1 MYFMPII
8 TFTLIQQTI
17 GFIAYDC
24 NAPKINI
31 TAFNSLKVDFCD
43 IPNTINVQPIS
54 RIQLLQKTETYSI
67 PYKSCSITTNYLI
80 TRCSMMDDA
89 QMVENGFFTEITEIG
104 SARCSEIHQRQTYY
118 LPLGGVITGIRINET
133 KLFSTTVAG
142 FIDKNGNCRGTT
154 FTSEKGTW
162 QDVIVQANFKII
174 LTTGIAIVNS
184 KEDTLILPTGT
195 LFKLSDQ
202 YGIDAYKGEVI
213 WDINT
218 YDCDS
223 HDFAILYD
231 GPASIVTSNNNKNQ
245 HTYLVESDKIV
256 FALKDIKQTYACHIP
271 VIQTEHS
278 QLNILIDPLFFSHFK
293 TKTISPQ
300 NTDLM
305 AYINTKLVY
314 IENRFKSSIT
324 ALYTDI
330 LQKQCELERKVLIQ
344 KLSLATYSLSEFA
357 YIMGEGPGFTAIK
370 AGEIIYLIKCKA
382 VEVEILYKDTCYNE
396 LPVAYNNQSYFMAP
410 KTRTLQK
417 YGTEIDCN
425 HLLPSAFY
433 LDGDWFAITSKASE
447 IKRPQTLKPSTE
459 WTWTY
464 KSPEHLMTA
473 GIYTYETMKAFQQY
487 LVLPQEIE
495 ASQKNLARQTMGFST
510 IDKTLKLNSLF
521 DENIISQLVDN
532 KLKKMWG
539 WFTVFGEFISGLLGI
554 FFIWRIIL
562 TCINTGLNISL
573 LYQTFG
579 WSLKLVAGIFSSIT
593 HYIMHNMHKTQQ
605 QQKNEEQ
612 LQSLVILNQ
621 EKNQN
626 AQIFNTNKKNN
637 QQVMPHSNEK
647 RSSI

>member
-17 GFIAYDC
+17 GFIAYDY

-67 PYKSCSITTNYLI
+67 PYKSCSIITNYLI

-104 SARCSEIHQRQTYY
+104 SARCSEIHQKQTYY
-118 LPLGGVITGIRINET
+118 LPLGG
-133 KLFSTTVAG
+133 
-142 FIDKNGNCRGTT
+142 
-154 FTSEKGTW
+154 GTW

-174 LTTGIAIVNS
+174 LTTGIATVNS
-184 KEDTLILPTGT
+184 KEDTIILPTGT
-195 LFKLSDQ
+195 IFKLSDQ

-218 YDCDS
+218 YDCDT

-324 ALYTDI
+324 ALYSDI
-330 LQKQCELERKVLIQ
+330 LQKQCELERIVLIQ

-396 LPVAYNNQSYFMAP
+396 LPVTYNNRSCFMAP

-459 WTWTY
+459 WTWNY

-487 LVLPQEIE
+487 LVLRQEIE
-495 ASQKNLARQTMGFST
+495 ASQKNLARQTMGFSSM
-510 IDKTLKLNSLF
+510 DKTLKLNTLF

-593 HYIMHNMHKTQQ
+593 HYIMHNMHKIQQ

-612 LQSLVILNQ
+612 LHSLLILNQ
-621 EKNQN
+621 EKNQD
-626 AQIFNTNKKNN
+626 AQIVNTNKKIK
-637 QQVMPHSNEK
+637 QQIMLHSNKK
-647 RSSI
+647 RLSI